1 MMGLKRSIFLF
12 IAVGVLS
19 QVLGEVKSGAQF
31 HYGKVDNLLLYN
43 FMIDILLS
51 IEREYEVII
60 EHICLIDIIL
70 RSHAEGE
77 QRGILVD
84 VDDPILPSD
93 DTSSLQE
100 TPSLSGVFSLFAEG
114 ILNTVLTLITT
125 VFGFGI
131 DSLKS
136 VMLGRTTDNILSEVA
151 TRIVLA

>member
-1 MMGLKRSIFLF
+1 MMGLNSSIFLF

-19 QVLGEVKSGAQF
+19 QVLGEEKSGDQF
-31 HYGKVDNLLLYN
+31 HYGKVDNLLLNN

-60 EHICLIDIIL
+60 EHISLIDTIP
-70 RSHAEGE
+70 RNHAEGE

-84 VDDPILPSD
+84 VDDPLLPAD

-100 TPSLSGVFSLFAEG
+100 TPSLSGVFSLFIGG
-114 ILNTVLTLITT
+114 ILNTVLTIITAI
-125 VFGFGI
+125 FGFGV

-136 VMLGRTTDNILSEVA
+136 ITLGRTTDNILSKVV